1 MSDTNNGEGS
11 IIVPQSGLISL
22 DEARAAAEK
31 RTAAGMGY
39 RGLKRSPSRKEVGE
53 LALAIA
59 LDISE
64 RTYNAIAAE
73 HAEQME
79 KLEAVCTQRLEKEIA
94 AVRAEA
100 EARTLRG
107 RWRRLVAWM
116 DGRRQTLAL
125 RIDELRS
132 NWLHPKEGTDER
144 Q

>member
-1 MSDTNNGEGS
+1 MTDNESGLV
-11 IIVPQSGLISL
+11 VPPSGLISL

-31 RTAAGMGY
+31 RTAAGMGD

-64 RTYNAIAAE
+64 RTYNAIAKE
-73 HAEQME
+73 HTEEME
-79 KLEAVCTQRLEKEIA
+79 KLEVMCTQRLEEEIA

-107 RWRRLVAWM
+107 RWRRLVAWAHA
-116 DGRRQTLAL
+116 RRQALAL

-132 NWLHPKEGTDER
+132 NWLHPKEGTDDWR
-144 Q
+144 